1 MADIA
6 LRSYLK
12 HIDQLIDQ
20 KDLDEALAYCRN
32 ILNHFPK
39 CVAAYR
45 LMGKALLE
53 RGRHGDAA
61 DIFQR
66 VLSATPDDFIS
77 HVGMAIVREDEANI
91 DAALWHME
99 RAFEAN
105 PANPAIQ
112 DELRRLY
119 GRRDGLVPP
128 RAQLTRGA
136 LARLYFRGG
145 LFTQA
150 ETELRAGLQ
159 EHPDRPDLQVL
170 LTQVLWECNR
180 RVEAA
185 ELAAQLLE
193 ALPHCLEANRILAD
207 YLTAQNRLD
216 DARPY
221 RQRIEALD
229 PYEAYATLGLAA
241 GHVNGDVIKIS
252 EVAYAP
258 ELGDTGTTT
267 WVNSL
272 GADIPAS
279 DVAMPE
285 WVRSGTS
292 FLTGSLA
299 APAASAEA
307 MDWMRE
313 AGFAAE
319 LSSDAPALTPTEAET
334 GAQPLAPNPAA
345 EAIDFTPPD
354 WLAAASQGATADG
367 NDLPDWLRSTAADAP
382 TAEMADWDPPAPTPA
397 SAMASADV
405 DVWADLSSGFA
416 GGGALASDPQP
427 EADPQVSAS
436 EDGLPDWLHA
446 AAQTG
451 TLSPASTPATGA
463 DGSDLPAWLTT
474 AAGDVQ
480 TQPVPDWLPASPAA
494 DAPTE
499 ATPARLPTSAAP
511 DAQAADTP
519 EWLKTG
525 AADLTPDWLQ
535 SAEIM
540 SPSDGLPT
548 QPEATSTPTL
558 PSEPSPIGP
567 AATAAALPAESDGAE
582 TKETLPDWLTTAGTD
597 LSDFPDWLYT
607 DPPATA
613 QAPGRDPVPDG
624 LTPSAAQANVTP
636 NTPDEGMSSTP
647 AIPPQVVGDEEG
659 DVPDWLRQ
667 ASVQTGP
674 LGAAPDWLS
683 ADDTL
688 GLTAPE
694 TSVRVPAQRP
704 GASVAWPTISPVE
717 ADDSDL
723 PDWLRQAATTR
734 DQTTSH
740 DLSASDE
747 LAWLRPDG
755 PATPATPDATPS
767 GASPADS
774 FSVSEVEL
782 PAFLQPAS
790 PEAIA
795 RAEAPVDWSTDED
808 GAEPAAA
815 EEAAPELDAAVPDW
829 VQALAPSADQLA
841 ALPERSL
848 EAVPGL
854 SDEDLPDWLRTPTA
868 DPTQPTADPAAA
880 LDAVTFD
887 AQTLATP
894 HSEGAPNGETADLS
908 TDDALA
914 WLEGL
919 ALQQGVDPAEL
930 GQAAIA
936 ESATMPVMAEAVT
949 FEGETSAVAANESAP
964 TAEATDLST
973 DDALAWLE
981 GLALQQGVD
990 PAELGQAA
998 IAESATMPVMPQSVS
1013 FEGDAPVSIAS
1024 ENAPATAADLSTDD
1038 ALAWLETLALQQGT
1052 DLAELGLSSDITA
1065 VHDGVAESV
1074 SLTITDTQPMQPVA
1088 LDLSDPALEAQAEA
1102 PTLGFE
1108 PEPSVEWLR
1117 TPSATAEGDEPAA
1130 DLPDRIQHD
1139 AAAEEPAAATQ
1150 VAAADEDNARTALPE
1165 SDAPTEAESEAP
1177 IEPVKRTSLLAGKL
1191 AERRRAKEAEI
1202 QARFDAQRESR
1213 EAAQRDV
1220 EARLAARRAALGGEG
1235 ATAAP
1240 ASAFSLRPTEPLPA
1254 GEPETATSEP
1264 TTAASGQAVSVS
1276 GQALTASALARAG
1289 TGPLGVPGKP
1299 RTPPAFAGV
1308 EPRDLLERSRVQLI
1322 AGQEAFAFEG
1332 FGHLIKQG
1340 ALLDAVTIDL
1350 ERHVATGA
1358 PSALALRCL
1367 GDAYLKAGRLQNAL
1381 DAYRQALDRL

>member
-32 ILNHFPK
+32 VLNHFPK

-170 LTQVLWECNR
+170 LTQVLWESNR

-185 ELAAQLLE
+185 ELAAELLKT
-193 ALPHCLEANRILAD
+193 LPHCLEANRILAD
-207 YLTAQNRLD
+207 HLTAQNRLD

-241 GHVNGDVIKIS
+241 GQVNEDVIKIS

-267 WVNSL
+267 WVSSL
-272 GADIPAS
+272 GADVPAT
-279 DVAMPE
+279 DVTMPE

-292 FLTGSLA
+292 LLTGGLA
-299 APAASAEA
+299 APTVSAEA
-307 MDWMRE
+307 TDWMRE
-313 AGFAAE
+313 AGFTAE
-319 LSSDAPALTPTEAET
+319 LSSDAPALSSNEAEAET
-334 GAQPLAPNPAA
+334 GAQPPAPSPAA
-345 EAIDFTPPD
+345 ETIDFATPD
-354 WLAAASQGATADG
+354 WLAAASQGTSADG
-367 NDLPDWLRSTAADAP
+367 DDLPDWLRSAAADTP
-382 TAEMADWDPPAPTPA
+382 SAEMADWAPPAPTSAAPA
-397 SAMASADV
+397 ASADG
-405 DVWADLSSGFA
+405 WADLSPGYA

-427 EADPQVSAS
+427 EADPQVSVS

-451 TLSPASTPATGA
+451 PLAPASAPTSGD
-463 DGSDLPAWLTT
+463 DGGDLPAWLTT
-474 AAGDVQ
+474 AAGDVH
-480 TQPVPDWLPASPAA
+480 TEPTPDWPTPSAA
-494 DAPTE
+494 APTE
-499 ATPARLPTSAAP
+499 ATPAWLAPSAAA
-511 DAQAADTP
+511 DAQGEDTP
-519 EWLKTG
+519 DWLKTG
-525 AADLTPDWLQ
+525 APDSTPDWLQ
-535 SAEIM
+535 SPEIAA
-540 SPSDGLPT
+540 PSDWLPT
-548 QPEATSTPTL
+548 QPDATPALPNEPGPIVTATPADSAGPDTEEALPEWPITAGATL
-558 PSEPSPIGP
+558 TDVPDWLNTDLP
-567 AATAAALPAESDGAE
+567 AATSAAGQAPERDP
-582 TKETLPDWLTTAGTD
+582 LPDWLT
-597 LSDFPDWLYT
+597 
-607 DPPATA
+607 PPAPTA
-613 QAPGRDPVPDG
+613 SIAPG
-624 LTPSAAQANVTP
+624 TPE
-636 NTPDEGMSSTP
+636 EGMSWTP
-647 AIPPQVVGDEEG
+647 ADTAQDAGEAEG
-659 DVPDWLRQ
+659 DVPEWLRQ
-667 ASVQTGP
+667 ATVQTGP
-674 LGAAPDWLS
+674 LGAAPDWLA

-704 GASVAWPTISPVE
+704 GTSAAWPTSSPVE

-723 PDWLRQAATTR
+723 PDWLRQAVATR
-734 DQTTSH
+734 DQATSS

-747 LAWLRPDG
+747 LAWLRPES
-755 PATPATPDATPS
+755 PTAPATPDPTPS
-767 GASPADS
+767 GESPSDS

-782 PAFLQPAS
+782 PDFLQPAS

-795 RAEAPVDWSTDED
+795 RAEAPVDWGTDED
-808 GAEPAAA
+808 SAEPAAA

-841 ALPERSL
+841 SLPERSL
-848 EAVPGL
+848 EVVPGL
-854 SDEDLPDWLRTPTA
+854 SDEDLPDWLRPSA
-868 DPTQPTADPAAA
+868 AAPTQPTADPATT
-880 LDAVTFD
+880 LDAMTSEAAPSPVAAD
-887 AQTLATP
+887 GGAATA
-894 HSEGAPNGETADLS
+894 EAADLS

-930 GQAAIA
+930 GQSAIA
-936 ESATMPVMAEAVT
+936 AVTETPATPEAVT
-949 FEGETSAVAANESAP
+949 SEAEPTPVAADEGAP
-964 TAEATDLST
+964 TAE
-973 DDALAWLE
+973 
-981 GLALQQGVD
+981 
-990 PAELGQAA
+990 
-998 IAESATMPVMPQSVS
+998 
-1013 FEGDAPVSIAS
+1013 
-1024 ENAPATAADLSTDD
+1024 AADLSTDD
-1038 ALAWLETLALQQGT
+1038 ALAWLETLALQQGV
-1052 DLAELGLSSDITA
+1052 DPAELGLSSDTA
-1065 VHDGVAESV
+1065 TIHDGIAEST
-1074 SLTITDTQPMQPVA
+1074 SPEITDTQPMQPAA
-1088 LDLSDPALEAQAEA
+1088 LDLGELALEARAEA
-1102 PTLGFE
+1102 PALGFE
-1108 PEPSVEWLR
+1108 PEASVEWLR
-1117 TPSATAEGDEPAA
+1117 TPLVTADGEDPAA
-1130 DLPDRIQHD
+1130 DLPDWIQ
-1139 AAAEEPAAATQ
+1139 AEATAEDPALPTW
-1150 VAAADEDNARTALPE
+1150 VAAADEDQAPLV
-1165 SDAPTEAESEAP
+1165 SDAPPEAEVPA
-1177 IEPVKRTSLLAGKL
+1177 EPVKRTSLLAGKL

-1220 EARLAARRAALGGEG
+1220 EARLAARRAALGTEG

-1254 GEPETATSEP
+1254 GELPAATSQP
-1264 TTAASGQAVSVS
+1264 TTGAS
-1276 GQALTASALARAG
+1276 GQALTASALARAS
-1289 TGPLGVPGKP
+1289 TGPLGVPGKA

-1332 FGHLIKQG
+1332 FAHLIKQG
-1340 ALLDAVTIDL
+1340 ALLDTVTIDL
-1350 ERHVATGA
+1350 ERYVATGT

-1367 GDAYLKAGRLQNAL
+1367 GDAYMKTGRLQNAL